1 MSLVKKF
8 AGMAA
13 AAIIAVSTV
22 TASVSFTAF
31 ASAAP
36 TYSITI
42 DGTSTSHSYDV
53 YQIFTGELSG
63 TTLKLITWG
72 SGVDGNGLLAA
83 LKSTDDNNL
92 TGKFANCSSAA
103 DVAAVIGGFTADS
116 EEAFAFAAI
125 AAEHLTTASGTVNEG
140 NSLDNLS
147 AGYYLIKDNSVPDTD
162 AYSKLMLK
170 VAGDITVTPKSAV
183 PTVVKKVNEESYT
196 ADDNYGTGYNDVAD
210 WDIGDAVPFKLIG
223 TLPSRLA
230 DYETYKYIFHDTL
243 STGLSYN
250 NDAKVYVVNDEGR
263 TEVTAQ
269 FSIQSSGNSLTVTRN
284 DVKSLTDVT
293 VDADSQIVVEYTAVL
308 NTDATIGKT
317 GNPNEVYLEFSN
329 KPDSSGAGDSDN
341 TGETP
346 SDKVI
351 VFTYELDTV
360 KVDGSDNVTKLENA
374 KFTLQR
380 SSDNMYVQVD
390 SNGKVT
396 GWTNSSEQA
405 TVLTSDENGLFKVI
419 GIEDGEYIL
428 TETEAPQGYNKLTS
442 PITVTLTATTSNGQD
457 WNGTS
462 DALTNLTVTSKVGDS
477 NAVGGTASADTGIA
491 EITVANNTGAE
502 LPSTGGI
509 GTTIFYVSGGVLV
522 VGSGI
527 LLIAKKR
534 MKNREN

>member
-1 MSLVKKF
+1 M
-8 AGMAA
+8 
-13 AAIIAVSTV
+13 
-22 TASVSFTAF
+22 
-31 ASAAP
+31 
-36 TYSITI
+36 
-42 DGTSTSHSYDV
+42 
-53 YQIFTGELSG
+53 
-63 TTLKLITWG
+63 
-72 SGVDGNGLLAA
+72 
-83 LKSTDDNNL
+83 
-92 TGKFANCSSAA
+92 
-103 DVAAVIGGFTADS
+103 
-116 EEAFAFAAI
+116 
-125 AAEHLTTASGTVNEG
+125 
-140 NSLDNLS
+140 
-147 AGYYLIKDNSVPDTD
+147 
-162 AYSKLMLK
+162 
-170 VAGDITVTPKSAV
+170 

-269 FSIQSSGNSLTVTRN
+269 FSIQSSGNSLTVTCN

-509 GTTIFYVSGGVLV
+509 GTTIFYVSGGALV